1 MTKRTL
7 VRGIFMAVGLLEL
20 LFFGLGGF
28 KEYALLIGGG
38 MFVFIA
44 ATNFCTQC
52 PLIFAVTRMFKKTTH
67 NKIETKKI

>member
-1 MTKRTL
+1 MTKRTI
-7 VRGIFMAVGLLEL
+7 VRGIFIAVGLLEL

-38 MFVFIA
+38 MFIFIA

-52 PLIFAVTRMFKKTTH
+52 PLLSAIVRLFKKSTL

>member
-1 MTKRTL
+1 MTKRTI
-7 VRGIFMAVGLLEL
+7 VRGIFIAVGLLEL

-52 PLIFAVTRMFKKTTH
+52 PLLSAIVRFFKKSTLY
-67 NKIETKKI
+67 KIETKKI